1 MTWLLHEFLAWEN
14 LYEKKIVD
22 YDCINNFNIINKRDV
37 WKTYA
42 YQFLKKNIGSQEAT
56 VQDLAM

>member
-1 MTWLLHEFLAWEN
+1 MPKNMIA
-14 LYEKKIVD
+14 KKI
-22 YDCINNFNIINKRDV
+22 KRDV